1 MNKKKTKAK
10 WVLNSDKCRKNVK
23 KDGRHKGDKD
33 EIWEKERGKF
43 GDKNEFKSRKEIS
56 NKKGD
61 KNSRVNWFGLK
72 HILLLSNFPL
82 ILARKLLESVAR
94 RGDFNSYQLVP
105 EVDNVRHNERV
116 WICNRGCQYTSSVH
130 KSKETI

>member
-1 MNKKKTKAK
+1 MKYEKKKEVNLGIKTN
-10 WVLNSDKCRKNVK
+10 LNR
-23 KDGRHKGDKD
+23 
-33 EIWEKERGKF
+33 EKR
-43 GDKNEFKSRKEIS
+43 SPV
-56 NKKGD
+56 KKGD

-116 WICNRGCQYTSSVH
+116 
-130 KSKETI
+130 